1 MIAEFD
7 ATEDVGILVEWPASS
22 DAVPQA
28 ASQSQ
33 TPARV
38 IDCGELYNLELLTG
52 EDPAVTI
59 TTEAD
64 PKKPDPKKAAAP
76 KDKKKGEATL
86 EPGKRYKGYFE
97 YPEDDIRI
105 DEAWAKSVCSRLF
118 KVAICNTDEMKVI
131 YDAKLDYSRVIM
143 HQVEEP
149 QQPGQTKYSICYE
162 ENVVLSHSATPW
174 LHRLT
179 VRVECS
185 RTLLKPQFKWL
196 LNPLM
201 VGVEEIEVKQSE

>member
-1 MIAEFD
+1 MRFLRP
-7 ATEDVGILVEWPASS
+7 VLKPKHPAK
-22 DAVPQA
+22 
-28 ASQSQ
+28 
-33 TPARV
+33 V

-52 EDPAVTI
+52 EDPPVTI

-86 EPGKRYKGYFE
+86 EPGKRYKGFFE
-97 YPEDDIRI
+97 YSEEDTRI
-105 DEAWAKSVCSRLF
+105 DEAWAKAVCSRLF

-131 YDAKLDYSRVIM
+131 HEAKLDYSKVIM
-143 HQVEEP
+143 YQVEEA

-162 ENVVLSHSATPW
+162 ENIVLSESATPW
-174 LHRLT
+174 LHRVT

-201 VGVEEIEVKQSE
+201 VGVEEIEVIPSK